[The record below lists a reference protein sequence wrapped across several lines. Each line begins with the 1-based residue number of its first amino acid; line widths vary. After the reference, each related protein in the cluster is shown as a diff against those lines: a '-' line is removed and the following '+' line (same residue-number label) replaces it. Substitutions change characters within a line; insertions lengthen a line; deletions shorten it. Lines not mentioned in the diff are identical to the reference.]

1 MPRHELRSQQT
12 GTGCKFTVVKIDVE
26 QRRSERSILS
36 QDGDGLGCHD
46 WGGPMARMVTKEGP
60 APQPLLPSGGN
71 GSVEESHDVSH
82 HRPTAL
88 GCRSLQAICTG
99 QGPAAAC
106 LQGPCTGAPPP
117 QTRTPPGACCQR
129 SRQSYPTS
137 SHAGFLIRNLD
148 GVLGLDADILAIL
161 PPPTKAALLVATRR
175 SGALTDRCAPW
186 PPRPCPP
193 ARPSSR
199 PSAIPPSPCTDG
211 AACCWPWQTII
222 TWSWTCTAA
231 GGCGRGPLPER
242 QPPCPCFAGWT

>member
-1 MPRHELRSQQT
+1 MGWPRLTHWAGLSNRGGGRQESPPAPPPSHHGTHNCPDRSQSRKRMAQPRRFTMPRHELRSQQT

-106 LQGPCTGAPPP
+106 LQGPCTGPPP
-117 QTRTPPGACCQR
+117 PKQGLRPGPAVNALANPTPLPLTQAF
-129 SRQSYPTS
+129 SSAIWMASWAWTPTS
-137 SHAGFLIRNLD
+137 WPSSPR
-148 GVLGLDADILAIL
+148 
-161 PPPTKAALLVATRR
+161 PRKQ
-175 SGALTDRCAPW
+175 RCSW
-186 PPRPCPP
+186 PPD
-193 ARPSSR
+193 ARAR
-199 PSAIPPSPCTDG
+199 
-211 AACCWPWQTII
+211 
-222 TWSWTCTAA
+222 
-231 GGCGRGPLPER
+231 
-242 QPPCPCFAGWT
+242 